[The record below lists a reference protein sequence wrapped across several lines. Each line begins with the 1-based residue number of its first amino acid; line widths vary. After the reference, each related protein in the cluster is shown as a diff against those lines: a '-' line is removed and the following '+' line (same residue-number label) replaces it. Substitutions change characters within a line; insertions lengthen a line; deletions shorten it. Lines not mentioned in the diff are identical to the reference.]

1 MKKIAVIG
9 AGGWGLALGLLLSE
23 KKNQVTFWCYNEKE
37 KQDILQHRENKRCLP
52 GVKIPLEIA
61 FTNDMAE
68 ALEMADIAIIAV
80 PSKAV
85 RTTARL
91 MSQHIAPETIIVNV
105 SKGIE
110 EESLLC
116 LADVINEEMSNPV
129 VVLSGPSH
137 AEEVARHIPTT
148 VVVSSVNMDKARE
161 VQELFMNQYFR
172 IYTNDD
178 LIGVELGGALKN
190 VIALAAGIVEG
201 MGYGD
206 NTKAALITRG
216 IAEMARLGTKMGGKA
231 EGALKNV
238 IALAAGIVEGM
249 GYGDNTKAAL
259 ITRGIAEMARLGTKM
274 GGKAETFAGLTGIG
288 DLVVTCTSGHSR
300 NRRAGELVGQ
310 GFTIEEA
317 MKQVNMVVE
326 GVPTTKAGYAL
337 MQKYEVEM
345 PILSAIYEAL
355 FEGQPV
361 KETINSL
368 MMRHRKDEH

>member
-23 KKNQVTFWCYNEKE
+23 KKNQVIFWCYHEKE

-52 GVKIPLEIA
+52 GIKIPLEIA

-68 ALEMADIAIIAV
+68 ALEKADIAIIAV

-85 RTTARL
+85 RTTARS
-91 MSQHIAPETIIVNV
+91 MSRYIAPETIVVNV

-110 EESLLC
+110 EDTLLC
-116 LADVINEEMSNPV
+116 LADVINEEISNPV

-148 VVVSSVNMDKARE
+148 VVVSSVHMDKARE

-216 IAEMARLGTKMGGKA
+216 IAEMARLGTKMGGKP
-231 EGALKNV
+231 
-238 IALAAGIVEGM
+238 
-249 GYGDNTKAAL
+249 
-259 ITRGIAEMARLGTKM
+259 
-274 GGKAETFAGLTGIG
+274 ETFAGLTGIG

-361 KETINSL
+361 KETINRL
-368 MMRHRKDEH
+368 MMRHKKDEH

>member
-68 ALEMADIAIIAV
+68 ALEKADIAIIAV

-110 EESLLC
+110 EETLLC

-178 LIGVELGGALKN
+178 LIGVELG
-190 VIALAAGIVEG
+190 
-201 MGYGD
+201 
-206 NTKAALITRG
+206 
-216 IAEMARLGTKMGGKA
+216 
-231 EGALKNV
+231 GALKNV